1 MRNKTGIIES
11 LIEKRRE
18 QEEIIAKQLAEDEKQ
33 EKESHELE
41 SSLESHL
48 ELLKEEEKAIRSK
61 DANRYNSIRCDFL
74 GTELFPELPQKEHK
88 EIVEVEVEVEA
99 EAKAKAKAKAKSKA
113 KAKAKAKKVEPL
125 NEPALKDCI
134 KGAPMWL
141 MLFGGIIGLAGVQ
154 TLVFQMVEGG
164 IRNAIVWLIIGLG
177 LALLVA
183 GSAIAWMRRA
193 HFMKLSKLASSDSDS
208 GSDSE
213 PDSNSNSDKARKATK
228 EIIVENKNFPAE
240 YNAYKQ
246 KVFALYKE
254 NLRKQSELSKQK
266 EQAEKAEQT
275 AHKDTEAVS
284 TAKAMIEKID
294 HILYPG
300 LLPVTNPG
308 WDSKDLEKILKV
320 VKSGKVDDFE
330 EACKFYMQYQKQH
343 SK

>member
-1 MRNKTGIIES
+1 
-11 LIEKRRE
+11 
-18 QEEIIAKQLAEDEKQ
+18 
-33 EKESHELE
+33 
-41 SSLESHL
+41 
-48 ELLKEEEKAIRSK
+48 
-61 DANRYNSIRCDFL
+61 
-74 GTELFPELPQKEHK
+74 
-88 EIVEVEVEVEA
+88 
-99 EAKAKAKAKAKSKA
+99 
-113 KAKAKAKKVEPL
+113 
-125 NEPALKDCI
+125 
-134 KGAPMWL
+134 MWL

-183 GSAIAWMRRA
+183 GSAIAWIRRA

-213 PDSNSNSDKARKATK
+213 PDSNSNSNSDKARKATK

-275 AHKDTEAVS
+275 THKDTEAVS
-284 TAKAMIEKID
+284 TAKAMIKKID